1 MNIHKNT
8 RLTQHQRQAVWRAY
22 TQDKITVTS
31 PARQYQ
37 VSRVTIY
44 RILKAARLQLLAPQ
58 NSTNN
63 RFKQAK
69 YGMKQL
75 AKVEKAIEE
84 KLKKQAKRYNKS
96 YPGEMVHFD
105 TKRLPLLQNQKA
117 TDPRDY
123 LFVAIDDYSREL
135 YAAILPDRTAA
146 SAAKFLLH
154 DVIDCCPYT
163 VECAY
168 SDNGMEYRGNASH
181 SFAVACVQNHI
192 GQKFTRIARP
202 QTNGKAERVIRT
214 LMQMWHDK
222 FPFKD
227 SEHRQ
232 KELCRFV
239 NFYNTVK
246 PHKGLKGDTPFE
258 VLQAYFSQPVV

>member
-8 RLTQHQRQAVWRAY
+8 RLTPHQRQAVWRAY

-44 RILKAARLQLLAPQ
+44 RILKAARLQLPTPQ

-69 YGMKQL
+69 YGMKRL

-84 KLKKQAKRYNKS
+84 KLKKQAKRHNKS

-105 TKRLPLLQNQKA
+105 TKRLPRLKNQSVA
-117 TDPRDY
+117 DPFEY

-146 SAAKFLLH
+146 GAAKFPLR

-168 SDNGMEYRGNASH
+168 SDNGVEYKGNASH
-181 SFAVACVQNHI
+181 PFGTVCCRNNIV
-192 GQKFTRIARP
+192 QKFTRIARP

-214 LMQMWHDK
+214 LMEMWRDK
-222 FPFKD
+222 QTVND
-227 SEHRQ
+227 AQHRRR
-232 KELCRFV
+232 ELRRFV

-246 PHKGLKGDTPFE
+246 PHGSLKGRTPFE
-258 VLQAYFSQPVV
+258 TLGDYFSQPVV